1 MVYILMDK
9 KPEKVLHYFEEISA
23 IPHGSRHTKQLGDY
37 LVSFAKDRGLKYV
50 QDKAGNVI
58 IFQKGS
64 ADCGNAT
71 PVILQG
77 HMDMVL
83 EKNSCVTTDLATQPI
98 RLVLDGDELHADGTT
113 LGADD
118 GIAVAMMLAVLADK
132 TLKHPPLECVF
143 TTDEEIGMLGA
154 DALDVSVLKGKRM
167 INLDS
172 EEEGVFTVGCAGGA
186 EEHFTF
192 TFERK
197 PRYGMVL
204 HLQISGL
211 AGGHSGA
218 CIHLG
223 RANADLLMGRLLA
236 KIDRKVKCSLLSVS
250 GGTKDNAIPRECD
263 AQLIFDD
270 GAAIKEVIS
279 IIDKFTDQIRREY
292 QVTDPDVQITCDWTD
307 QTELPVPALSRE
319 DTKRILNFLMLI
331 PNGLVESDPLIKDMP
346 QTSLNLGIVST
357 DTDTFRAVSLVRSS
371 INSQKKYLMQRL
383 KCLAKVLSMD
393 LETKGEYPAWE
404 RARHSELC
412 GILAGI
418 YKEQY
423 HKEPEISVTH
433 GGLECGLIAAKVSGG
448 LDCVSIGPDMSGIH
462 TPSEKISLS
471 STQRLWQ
478 FLTAALPSLCDR

>member
-1 MVYILMDK
+1 
-9 KPEKVLHYFEEISA
+9 
-23 IPHGSRHTKQLGDY
+23 
-37 LVSFAKDRGLKYV
+37 
-50 QDKAGNVI
+50 
-58 IFQKGS
+58 
-64 ADCGNAT
+64 
-71 PVILQG
+71 
-77 HMDMVL
+77 
-83 EKNSCVTTDLATQPI
+83 
-98 RLVLDGDELHADGTT
+98 
-113 LGADD
+113 
-118 GIAVAMMLAVLADK
+118 
-132 TLKHPPLECVF
+132 
-143 TTDEEIGMLGA
+143 
-154 DALDVSVLKGKRM
+154 
-167 INLDS
+167 
-172 EEEGVFTVGCAGGA
+172 
-186 EEHFTF
+186 
-192 TFERK
+192 
-197 PRYGMVL
+197 
-204 HLQISGL
+204 
-211 AGGHSGA
+211 
-218 CIHLG
+218 
-223 RANADLLMGRLLA
+223 MGRLLA

-307 QTELPVPALSRE
+307 QTELPVPSLSRE